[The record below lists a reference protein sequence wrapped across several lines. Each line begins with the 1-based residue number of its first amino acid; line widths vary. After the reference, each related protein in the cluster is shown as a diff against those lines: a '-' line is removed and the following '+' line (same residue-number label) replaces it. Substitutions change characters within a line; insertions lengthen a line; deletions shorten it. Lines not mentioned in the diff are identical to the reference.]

1 MCSALF
7 ISRRPGCMV
16 LMDLPNF
23 EGSASR
29 HCRWK
34 CWSWQAL
41 HSGAA
46 CAVLIKETNSS
57 SQISPWPSAVFSKL
71 VGGKKA
77 PYFFFFFVDLLW
89 CVSHSSRKW
98 EFASSVSGRGV
109 VRVDRR
115 QIVKRPGTQCILLC
129 LRR

>member
-77 PYFFFFFVDLLW
+77 PYFFFFCGFAMVCESFVSEVGVCQLCFW
-89 CVSHSSRKW
+89 KGCCQ
-98 EFASSVSGRGV
+98 GR
-109 VRVDRR
+109 
-115 QIVKRPGTQCILLC
+115 
-129 LRR
+129 